1 MSVEVI
7 TVSSK
12 GQIALPAGMRKRMS
26 INQGDKFAAYEDGNV
41 IMLKPLKI
49 PSEEEFKMWLEEA
62 SDRASTSGLK
72 EAQVSDIIK
81 EYRAEKRAK
90 KQEDK

>member
-1 MSVEVI
+1 MSIEVI

-41 IMLKPLKI
+41 IVLKPLKV
-49 PSEEEFKMWLEEA
+49 PSEDEFKMWLEEA
-62 SDRASTSGLK
+62 SEWASASGLE
-72 EAQVSDIIK
+72 EAQLSDIIK
-81 EYRAEKRAK
+81 EYRAEERAR